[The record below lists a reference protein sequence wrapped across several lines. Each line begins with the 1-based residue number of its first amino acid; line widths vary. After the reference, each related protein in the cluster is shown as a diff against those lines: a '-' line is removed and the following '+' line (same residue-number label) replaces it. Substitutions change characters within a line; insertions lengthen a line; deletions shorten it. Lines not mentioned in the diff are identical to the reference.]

1 MAKTEFIKIYE
12 ELNTLTE
19 GSRFHK
25 AQEYLDNDG
34 KPLTVEDVL
43 NIPDWVFDEVRVSRD
58 TLLAKAKANEQKAA
72 YKNQTKKLEKEESN
86 IVYEPIVGVSEE
98 NKKKASKEF
107 WTNAKANKVDLDNF
121 HTAYDEDLQ
130 EYNLLGVFNKDG
142 NLKSKGMYGLIKQYG
157 KDEWCL
163 RALLKFWG
171 IIYSTGGKAYSTKAI
186 ETAKAN
192 RTWIQIVKDE
202 IAEELKKS
210 PFSVWNERITSV
222 WAYFDTDKNKLEV
235 SCDLKND
242 YVYELLVD
250 DIKNE
255 VTDPKEVAQ
264 LVVKAMH
271 AQKGAVYSA
280 GW

>member
-1 MAKTEFIKIYE
+1 MIKAGFIKIYE
-12 ELNTLTE
+12 ELDILTE
-19 GSRFHK
+19 GSRFHQ

-43 NIPDWVFDEVRVSRD
+43 NMPDWVFDELRVSRD

-72 YKNQTKKLEKEESN
+72 YRNQTKKLEKEESN
-86 IVYEPIVGVSEE
+86 IVYEPVLGVSEAD
-98 NKKKASKEF
+98 KKKASKEF

-121 HTAYDEDLQ
+121 HIAYDEDLQ

-186 ETAKAN
+186 EIAKAN

-210 PFSVWNERITSV
+210 PFSIWNERITSV
-222 WAYFDTDKNKLEV
+222 WAYFDTDKNKLKI

>member
-1 MAKTEFIKIYE
+1 MIKTGFIKIYE
-12 ELNTLTE
+12 ELDTLTE
-19 GSRFHK
+19 GSRFHQ

-58 TLLAKAKANEQKAA
+58 TLLARAKVNEQKAA

-86 IVYEPIVGVSEE
+86 IVYEPILGVSEE

-107 WTNAKANKVDLDNF
+107 WNNAKANKVDLDNF

-222 WAYFDTDKNKLEV
+222 WASFDTNKNKLEV

-250 DIKNE
+250 GIKNE